1 MPDRDEAFSGFVAA
15 RSTALL
21 RTAYLL
27 TGDRGQAEDLVQT
40 ALAKTYLA
48 WDRIAD
54 IEAVEAYVRRTMVTT
69 NISWWR
75 RRRVREVTVAE
86 VPDAPTWADES
97 QLAVERESIWR
108 LLGGLP
114 PKQRTALVLRYWAGL
129 SEAEIAHEMSC
140 APGTVKTHAAR
151 GIATLRESL
160 AAAATLDASGGERP

>member
-1 MPDRDEAFSGFVAA
+1 MRGDDEAFTAFVAA

-48 WDRIAD
+48 WDRISD

-75 RRRVREVTVAE
+75 RRRSREVSVAE
-86 VPDAPTWADES
+86 PPDQPAWGDEAD
-97 QLAVERESIWR
+97 LAVERESVWR
-108 LLGGLP
+108 LLEALP

-151 GIATLRESL
+151 GLATLRERL
-160 AAAATLDASGGERP
+160 GEDAAAEGRRR

>member
-1 MPDRDEAFSGFVAA
+1 MRGDDEAFTAFVAA

-21 RTAYLL
+21 RTAFLL
-27 TGDRGQAEDLVQT
+27 TGDAGQAEDLVQS

-75 RRRVREVTVAE
+75 RLRGREISVAE
-86 VPDAPTWADES
+86 PPDAPTWGDEAD
-97 QLAVERESIWR
+97 LAVERESIWR
-108 LLGGLP
+108 LLAGLP

-129 SEAEIAHEMSC
+129 SEAEIAHEMNC

-151 GIATLRESL
+151 GLATLRERL
-160 AAAATLDASGGERP
+160 RQDTASEGGVR